1 MRDACSQGE
10 MQRRME
16 LADRFVDRLDA
27 LPSPVWREIAST
39 HETRH
44 EFYALALQLV
54 NDATQLAGEP
64 LSSCYEEFLGERYR
78 RIDGI
83 LARHSDELW
92 DLAPL
97 HLAVMAK
104 AATNALLVR
113 DAHGFSLGAFSE
125 LYAPFRRHVDLER
138 GGPVR

>member
-1 MRDACSQGE
+1 MHADV
-10 MQRRME
+10 QRRME
-16 LADRFVDRLDA
+16 LADRFIDKLENLSAADWRL
-27 LPSPVWREIAST
+27 IAAS
-39 HETRH
+39 HQPRH

-64 LSSCYEEFLGERYR
+64 LASHYEGFLADRYR
-78 RIDGI
+78 RIDAL
-83 LARHSDELW
+83 LARVSDELW

-104 AATNALLVR
+104 AAANALLVR

-125 LYAPFRRHVDLER
+125 LFAPFRGHVDLTER
-138 GGPVR
+138 ERVG

>member
-1 MRDACSQGE
+1 
-10 MQRRME
+10 ME

-27 LPSPVWREIAST
+27 LPSLDWREIASA

-64 LSSCYEEFLGERYR
+64 LATRYEELLGDRYR

-83 LARHSDELW
+83 IARHVDELW
-92 DLAPL
+92 DHAPL
-97 HLAVMAK
+97 HVAVMAK

-138 GGPVR
+138 GEPVG